1 MILALVGVGCGNNSS
16 PEATRPASSRATP
29 TPRSTA
35 LPEVADAP
43 ALGETGREITVM
55 FVLPE
60 SDRVNTRNDL
70 DRFLEDELDLGFEVE
85 RAENDSEALAA
96 ICNGHEGR
104 PAAAWVSAFTYIAA
118 EAQCGAIPVLAV
130 TVGRAPRFAVGRTA
144 DIVAR
149 NNLNTVG
156 QLAGQTFCRIDSQDF
171 TSWIF
176 PSLVMAGQG
185 VNPLSDLGAIKDY
198 PDNLALVRAIYE
210 RDCAA
215 AALPADELDDV
226 LDELA
231 DELDPD
237 EDAADTMKILAPA
250 GDIFLPASVDNWDG
264 YDTNVIP
271 YEVLVFPPD
280 AMLPAALRDAISTT
294 ILDFF
299 EDRSAGTSRLD
310 NLLTATGIVAVD
322 PAHFDAFRSLL
333 TRARWDMTFTD

>member
-1 MILALVGVGCGNNSS
+1 
-16 PEATRPASSRATP
+16 
-29 TPRSTA
+29 
-35 LPEVADAP
+35 VAQAP
-43 ALGETGREITVM
+43 ALGETGREITIM

-60 SDRVNTRNDL
+60 SDKVNNRNELDL
-70 DRFLEDELDLGFEVE
+70 FLEDELDLGFEVI

-96 ICNGHEGR
+96 ICNGYEDR
-104 PAAAWVSAFTYIAA
+104 PTAAWVSAFTYIAA
-118 EAQCGAIPVLAV
+118 EAQCGAIPALAV
-130 TVGRAPRFAVGRTA
+130 TVGRAPRLEVGRSA

-149 NNLNTVG
+149 NNINTIG
-156 QLAGQTFCRIDSQDF
+156 QLAGQAFCRIDSQDF

-185 VNPLSDLGAIKDY
+185 IDPLSDLGAIKDY
-198 PDNLALVRAIYE
+198 PNNLALVRAIYE
-210 RDCAA
+210 RDCVA
-215 AALPADELDDV
+215 AALPADELDEL

-237 EDAADTMKILAPA
+237 EDVADTMKILAPA
-250 GDIFLPASVDNWDG
+250 GDINLPASAANWDG

-280 AMLPAALRDAISTT
+280 AMLPAALRETITT
-294 ILDFF
+294 VILDFF

-310 NLLTATGIVAVD
+310 NLLTATGVVAVE

-333 TRARWDMTFTD
+333 TRARWDMTFAD